1 MRNEQCSPDGTLI
14 DQGSNQ
20 MFRTSYIFPL
30 KGVRGLLVMIFFV
43 FLSSI
48 VANGQSIANR
58 NKCFTKPD
66 TLNGNEVFSTVTRQ
80 PEYPGG
86 LQQFY
91 KDVLKNLKH
100 PNERGKLSEKLTFT
114 FIIDKEGR
122 VRNFCFIDPTDGRHD
137 DQIDSLVSN
146 IDNWSPGELYN
157 RKVNTR
163 MLLPMTVEW
172 E

>member
-1 MRNEQCSPDGTLI
+1 MDASRFQLRLICS
-14 DQGSNQ
+14 
-20 MFRTSYIFPL
+20 
-30 KGVRGLLVMIFFV
+30 VMLACLFCA
-43 FLSSI
+43 SS
-48 VANGQSIANR
+48 VNGQSIANR
-58 NKCFTKPD
+58 NRCFTKPD
-66 TLNGNEVFSTVTRQ
+66 TLNGIEVFSTVTRQ

-91 KDVLKNLKH
+91 KDVLKSLKH

-122 VRNFCFIDPTDGRHD
+122 VRKFCFIDPTDGRHD
-137 DQIDSLVSN
+137 GQIDSLVSN
-146 IDNWSPGELYN
+146 IDHWSPGELYN

-172 E
+172 H

>member
-1 MRNEQCSPDGTLI
+1 MCNEQCLPDRALEVAGGLGHVPVI
-14 DQGSNQ
+14 
-20 MFRTSYIFPL
+20 FR
-30 KGVRGLLVMIFFV
+30 VMIILFILFT
-43 FLSSI
+43 SI
-48 VANGQSIANR
+48 AVNGQSVANR

-66 TLNGNEVFSTVTRQ
+66 TLDGKEVFSTVTRQ

-100 PNERGKLSEKLTFT
+100 PKERGKLSEKLTFT
-114 FIIDKEGR
+114 FIIDQEGH

-137 DQIDSLVSN
+137 NQIESVVSN

-172 E
+172 Q

>member
-1 MRNEQCSPDGTLI
+1 MSSVSSTETPFDGCAI
-14 DQGSNQ
+14 MNRGQAV
-20 MFRTSYIFPL
+20 FRFIIICFMSFTC
-30 KGVRGLLVMIFFV
+30 KFV
-43 FLSSI
+43 
-48 VANGQSIANR
+48 NGQSIANR

-66 TLNGNEVFSTVTRQ
+66 TLDGNEVFSTVTRQ

-91 KDVLKNLKH
+91 KDVLKKLKH

-114 FIIDKEGR
+114 FIIDKEGH

-137 DQIDSLVSN
+137 NQIDSVVSN

-172 E
+172 Q

>member
-1 MRNEQCSPDGTLI
+1 MNV
-14 DQGSNQ
+14 
-20 MFRTSYIFPL
+20 FRVVIIF
-30 KGVRGLLVMIFFV
+30 LVL
-43 FLSSI
+43 LSSI
-48 VANGQSIANR
+48 AVSGQSIANR

-80 PEYPGG
+80 PEYSGG

-114 FIIDKEGR
+114 FIVDKEGR

-146 IDNWSPGELYN
+146 INHWSPGELYN

-172 E
+172 H